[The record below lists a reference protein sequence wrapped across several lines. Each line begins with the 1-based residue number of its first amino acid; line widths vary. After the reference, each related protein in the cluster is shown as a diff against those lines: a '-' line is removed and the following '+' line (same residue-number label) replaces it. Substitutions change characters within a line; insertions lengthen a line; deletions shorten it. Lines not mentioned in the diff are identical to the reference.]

1 MSLKLNSVFLG
12 QIDLE
17 AFIPVLHFE
26 VQVIH
31 VDSEFLI

>member
-1 MSLKLNSVFLG
+1 MTLKLNSVFLG

-17 AFIPVLHFE
+17 AFIPVLQFE